1 MISGLLAAAMFLSVA
16 AMPVSSMAE
25 EHPPAED
32 IDAYVASLPELDKVM
47 DQLDK
52 DEVVTAKDLEV
63 EYASKI
69 DLTKDLTNITIPDN
83 KKVAVT
89 FYEAKDASKKEFNTS
104 NPGTYKAVYY
114 AEPAN
119 TAHPAYRFSRN
130 ITVKD
135 EVKEKAQ
142 ESAAVTTAKAS
153 SAAKSSTAGTDK
165 AAAEDQGEGSGS
177 EEDADTEH
185 ASKASSEDEKK
196 DAATPEDKASA
207 AETGAEASATGASVH
222 TKKTG
227 TEETPAGDTAA
238 GSKEELDK
246 MIEGSED
253 QDTYDEDSGWTVS
266 GVLKWAT
273 EEEEISL
280 AEMGVGETVTFDMPK
295 RKMALKAA
303 PSTGTMKVEITKGE
317 RYHFHDY
324 GLGTFW
330 THPYYVKYGNISAT
344 AYCIEPSK
352 SAPDSGTYTITKMKD
367 SKTLAKVCYY
377 GTKYSGDEGFFAEKY
392 PELSGPERFI
402 ITHLAAR
409 YQRQG

>member
-1 MISGLLAAAMFLSVA
+1 MEKERWAKRMISGLLAAAMFLSVA

-153 SAAKSSTAGTDK
+153 SAAKSSKPRRGT
-165 AAAEDQGEGSGS
+165 
-177 EEDADTEH
+177 
-185 ASKASSEDEKK
+185 
-196 DAATPEDKASA
+196 
-207 AETGAEASATGASVH
+207 
-222 TKKTG
+222 
-227 TEETPAGDTAA
+227 
-238 GSKEELDK
+238 
-246 MIEGSED
+246 
-253 QDTYDEDSGWTVS
+253 
-266 GVLKWAT
+266 
-273 EEEEISL
+273 
-280 AEMGVGETVTFDMPK
+280 
-295 RKMALKAA
+295 
-303 PSTGTMKVEITKGE
+303 
-317 RYHFHDY
+317 
-324 GLGTFW
+324 
-330 THPYYVKYGNISAT
+330 
-344 AYCIEPSK
+344 
-352 SAPDSGTYTITKMKD
+352 
-367 SKTLAKVCYY
+367 
-377 GTKYSGDEGFFAEKY
+377 
-392 PELSGPERFI
+392 
-402 ITHLAAR
+402 
-409 YQRQG
+409 